1 MHSLSLT
8 KTKCFPCSFGA
19 YFPFFRSSKRKLH
32 KRLLFSSLH
41 KNFLQSRGTL
51 VEDPFTRCACEEPL
65 IDLSNSFIEEDDRSL
80 LQSQRVVIWVVA
92 EKHTQL
98 ALRTCSEEKPLL
110 AAKHSVYYVALKSHS
125 GSLGRVRFVRS
136 NGNHTPSSNTS

>member
-1 MHSLSLT
+1 M
-8 KTKCFPCSFGA
+8 
-19 YFPFFRSSKRKLH
+19 
-32 KRLLFSSLH
+32 
-41 KNFLQSRGTL
+41 
-51 VEDPFTRCACEEPL
+51 EDPFTRCACEEPL

-125 GSLGRVRFVRS
+125 GSLGRVRFVSS